1 MDTAFDIL
9 GITGPIYLAIALG
22 YFATRRAW
30 FSKADMPVFGR
41 FTIQI
46 ALPALLFNAL
56 SQRSAAEVFNLQ
68 YLGAYALGSLLVIGL
83 GPWWAHRVQ
92 GHSPSYSSMMAMGM
106 ACPNSGFVGY
116 PIMLLTLGAPVAG
129 VALAL
134 NMVVENLL
142 LIPVLLAV
150 ADSEGGQA
158 GHWRQVLRQTL
169 LGLLRNPMIWGIVGG
184 FLVSLSGLHMP
195 EPVSR
200 TVDLFSAASGALSLF
215 VIGGSLVGLK
225 PDGLKGTIAQI
236 AFGKLIVHP
245 LVMLVVLSLIDV
257 VMISN
262 LLIMVIIGGYET
274 FVSRLELEGHPDQP
288 EWLSHVNANILKVKL
303 ATAIIGISS
312 IHLLKT
318 FISADSMSDKALLWQ
333 TIIHVTFILSAV
345 AIAYIDRLLNQ
356 SIAAEKH

>member
-1 MDTAFDIL
+1 MDTAIDIL

-22 YFATRRAW
+22 YFATRRGW

-83 GPWWAHRVQ
+83 GLWWARRVQ
-92 GHSPSYSSMMAMGM
+92 GHSPSYSSMMAMVM

-142 LIPVLLAV
+142 LIPVLMAV
-150 ADSEGGQA
+150 AESEGGQA

-184 FLVSLSGLHMP
+184 FVWSLTGWSLPAPLG
-195 EPVSR
+195 R
-200 TVDLFSAASGALSLF
+200 TINLFAVASGALSLF
-215 VIGGSLVGLK
+215 VIGGSLVGLQ
-225 PDGLKGTIAQI
+225 AQGMGRTVWQV
-236 AFGKLIVHP
+236 ALGKLVLHP
-245 LVMLVVLSLIDV
+245 LVMAALLLWVFDLADPALRSAVLLTAALPMLGIYTILSQRHGHGAISAAALLVTTVLSFF
-257 VMISN
+257 
-262 LLIMVIIGGYET
+262 T
-274 FVSRLELEGHPDQP
+274 
-288 EWLSHVNANILKVKL
+288 LS
-303 ATAIIGISS
+303 T
-312 IHLLKT
+312 
-318 FISADSMSDKALLWQ
+318 LLW
-333 TIIHVTFILSAV
+333 
-345 AIAYIDRLLNQ
+345 LLRHAP
-356 SIAAEKH
+356 I

>member
-83 GPWWAHRVQ
+83 GLWWARRVQ

-129 VALAL
+129 AALAL

-184 FLVSLSGLHMP
+184 FVWSLTGWTLP
-195 EPVSR
+195 APLGR
-200 TVDLFSAASGALSLF
+200 TINLFAAASGALSLF
-215 VIGGSLVGLK
+215 VIGGSLVGLQAQ
-225 PDGLKGTIAQI
+225 GMGRTVWHIAL
-236 AFGKLIVHP
+236 GKLVLHP
-245 LVMLVVLSLIDV
+245 LAMAAMLLWVFDLADPALRSAALLTAALPMLGIYTILSQRHGHGAISAAALLVTTVLSFF
-257 VMISN
+257 
-262 LLIMVIIGGYET
+262 T
-274 FVSRLELEGHPDQP
+274 
-288 EWLSHVNANILKVKL
+288 LS
-303 ATAIIGISS
+303 
-312 IHLLKT
+312 
-318 FISADSMSDKALLWQ
+318 ALLW
-333 TIIHVTFILSAV
+333 
-345 AIAYIDRLLNQ
+345 LLRHAP
-356 SIAAEKH
+356 I